1 MFMLVVLWR
10 MDHMLQ
16 VLVEHDGLPALL
28 VRPLLLFSL
37 LSLVLLL
44 IYLVLLSVFICGVVH
59 TWNSFQL

>member
-1 MFMLVVLWR
+1 MLVVLWR
-10 MDHMLQ
+10 MDHMPQ

>member
-10 MDHMLQ
+10 MDHMPQ

>member
-1 MFMLVVLWR
+1 MFMLVVLRR
-10 MDHMLQ
+10 MDHMPQ